1 MQDAPESIARS
12 DEDPEAILDEPEADF
27 RQVGALAHAVDADEG
42 NTKRHTSLRRRKR
55 RRQFFP
61 DGKQHVCRRFG
72 GQYMSD

>member
-42 NTKRHTSLRRRKR
+42 KR

-72 GQYMSD
+72 GQYMRD

>member
-1 MQDAPESIARS
+1 MQDAPESVTGS

-42 NTKRHTSLRRRKR
+42 DTIRHTSLRRREW

-61 DGKQHVCRRFG
+61 DGE
-72 GQYMSD
+72 